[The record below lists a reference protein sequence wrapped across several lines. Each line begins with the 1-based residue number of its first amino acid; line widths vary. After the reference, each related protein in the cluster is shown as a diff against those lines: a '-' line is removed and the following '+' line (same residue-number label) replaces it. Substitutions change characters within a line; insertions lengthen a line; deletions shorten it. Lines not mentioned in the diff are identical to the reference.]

1 MKVHSILLNACLIL
15 TTGCLGAGY
24 LLAGYWPILPV
35 LLVIFLFW
43 TFASKRPEFWPAS
56 SLLLAYVFLAAIGIT
71 VDVSSILMMAACTGA
86 LLCWDLMLFNQSIVA
101 NSPPRANASLEKY
114 HLQSLALAASAGLI
128 LALLSST
135 INLQFPFVL
144 IVFLVLMTTGC
155 LLYSMQYILK
165 KNL

>member
-35 LLVIFLFW
+35 ILVIFLFW
-43 TFASKRPEFWPAS
+43 IFARRRPEFWPAS

-71 VDVSSILMMAACTGA
+71 ADLSPILMIAACTGA
-86 LLCWDLMLFNQSIVA
+86 LLCWDLVLFNQSIVTG
-101 NSPPRANASLEKY
+101 SPPKLIASLEKN

-128 LALLSST
+128 LALLGST
-135 INLQFPFVL
+135 IYLRFPFVL
-144 IVFLVLMTTGC
+144 IVLLVLVTMGC
-155 LLYSMQYILK
+155 LLYGMQYIMKEKL
-165 KNL
+165 